1 MCSLN
6 TRGTT
11 LPIHE
16 PAEAEGRDQHGLPS
30 YGNAHGRAISSAFIK
45 GFKSL
50 GPVLENQRVIES

>member
-6 TRGTT
+6 TRGTK
-11 LPIHE
+11 LPLHE

-30 YGNAHGRAISSAFIK
+30 CGNAHGRAIGSTFIK

-50 GPVLENQRVIES
+50 GPAVEKY